1 MDPRVEK
8 AVLSKIAEIAQAADE
23 IGAIQR
29 RTSCTSPQ
37 DLALGIAIGRIYNSF
52 HYQTRRILG
61 RSATE
66 DEFSEFL
73 DLLAHHIDAI
83 RRQVTQ

>member
-8 AVLSKIAEIAQAADE
+8 AVLLKITEAAQGAGEIR
-23 IGAIQR
+23 AIQGR
-29 RTSCTSPQ
+29 IICTSPQ

-73 DLLAHHIDAI
+73 DLLARQMDTI
-83 RRQVTQ
+83 RRAVQ